1 MIYGNPSLKVVEEV
15 KNSILLRE
23 WNRLGVFDT
32 LKMMPYPSDEF
43 TKRELWNMLDL
54 QKTVDSVRLDFC
66 MKVDEYLYETMS
78 DLLATYGIT
87 EDSKQIEQNLDEY
100 SPIIHYLK
108 IIYNRPRPFQ
118 TAGAWGIPLYPLIE
132 SKNAGTPSYPSG
144 HVLLALFF
152 RHTYMKRHPELSKE
166 LMWFVLDVKKTREEI
181 GVHYPSDGLFSMQI
195 YTHLKPWI
203 DARTSIYSKGLD
215 KLHGY

>member
-1 MIYGNPSLKVVEEV
+1 MIYGNPSLKVVQTIR
-15 KNSILLRE
+15 NDILLRE
-23 WNRLGVFDT
+23 WSRLGVFDQ
-32 LKMMPYPSDEF
+32 LKLMPPPGDEF
-43 TKRELWNMLDL
+43 TKRELWHMLEL
-54 QKTVDSVRLDFC
+54 QKMVDSTRLAFC
-66 MKVDEYLYETMS
+66 EKIDEHLYETMS
-78 DLLATYGIT
+78 EYLASYGVNET
-87 EDSKQIEQNLDEY
+87 PEQIEKNLEEY
-100 SPIIHYLK
+100 EGIIQYLK
-108 IIYNRPRPFQ
+108 VVYNRPRPFQ

-152 RHTYMKRHPELSKE
+152 RDIYMKRHPELSKE

-181 GVHYPSDGLFSMQI
+181 GVHYPSDGLFSMKI

-203 DARTSIYSKGLD
+203 EARTSIYSKGLD